1 MSTVAAAPA
10 ESFKFE
16 AEVQQVLH
24 LVIHSLYSNRD
35 IFLREL
41 ISNASDACDKLRFE
55 ALQNAELY
63 GEQTELVIDLA
74 ADGEAG
80 TLVVTDSG
88 IGMNRQEL
96 IDNLGTIAS
105 SGTKKFLAR
114 LSDGQ
119 KADANLIGQFGVG
132 FYSAFIAADRVTV
145 ETRRAGET
153 EGWRWASDGSGEY
166 TMEPVSDL
174 ARGTRITL
182 HLKDDA
188 KEYSQP
194 WKLRSLVEQWSDHI
208 AFPIRMPKLVEG
220 KPTAEMENVNQ
231 ASALWT
237 RPKAEIE
244 DAEYQAFYKHVS
256 HDYAD
261 ALSWTHNRV
270 EGNQN
275 FTSLLYLPSKA
286 PFDFQQNRDERKG
299 LRLYVKRVFIMD
311 AAEQM
316 LPNYLRFVRGV
327 VDSDDLPLNVSREL
341 LQGNRQLDKLKSAL
355 TRRVLDLLDKL
366 AGETESDQ
374 AEPDKAESD
383 QAESDKAGTNKAEA
397 NKVVAN
403 KYGEFWK
410 AFGSVI
416 KEGIAED
423 HGNRER
429 LAKLLRVASTRSSSA
444 DELVSLDDY
453 IARMKPEQ
461 DAIYYLTADGWNAAR
476 HNPQLEAL
484 KARGVEVLLMHERID
499 EWMMGYLHE
508 YAGKSLRNVS
518 KGELDLDKLGEPV
531 DKAQREEVKKA
542 AQGVIERLKQQL
554 GDRVEDVRV
563 SERLT
568 TSPSCLVLAEHD
580 MALHMQRLLKAAG
593 HEAPGGKP
601 VLEINPA
608 HALLKRYEAEPDGER
623 SEALALL
630 LLEQAQ
636 LLEGAALDD
645 PAGFITRINGL
656 LTAA

>member
-1 MSTVAAAPA
+1 MGVPMSATA

-55 ALQNAELY
+55 ALQDAGLY
-63 GEQTELVIDLA
+63 GDQGDLTITLES
-74 ADGEAG
+74 DTEAG
-80 TLVVTDSG
+80 TLVITDTG
-88 IGMNRQEL
+88 IGMSRQEL
-96 IDNLGTIAS
+96 IENLGTIAS
-105 SGTKKFLAR
+105 SGTKKFLER
-114 LSDGQ
+114 LSEGQ

-132 FYSAFIAADRVTV
+132 FYSAFIAADKVTV
-145 ETRRAGET
+145 ETRRAGGT
-153 EGWRWASDGSGEY
+153 EGWRWQSDGSGEY
-166 TMEPVSDL
+166 TLESAGEL

-188 KEYSQP
+188 KDYAQT
-194 WKLRSLVEQWSDHI
+194 WKLRSLIQQWSDHI
-208 AFPIRMPKLVEG
+208 AFPIRMPKLSEG
-220 KPTAEMENVNQ
+220 KPTGEFETVNQ
-231 ASALWT
+231 AAALWT

-244 DAEYQAFYKHVS
+244 DAEYQAFYKHIS
-256 HDYAD
+256 HDYGD

-275 FTSLLYLPSKA
+275 FTSLLYLPARA
-286 PFDFQQNRDERKG
+286 PFDFQASRDERKG

-316 LPNYLRFVRGV
+316 LPSYLRFVRGV

-341 LQGNRQLDKLKSAL
+341 LQGNRQLDKLRSAL
-355 TRRVLDLLDKL
+355 TKRVLDLLDKL
-366 AGETESDQ
+366 AGEEGG
-374 AEPDKAESD
+374 A
-383 QAESDKAGTNKAEA
+383 
-397 NKVVAN
+397 
-403 KYGEFWK
+403 KYAEFWK
-410 AFGSVI
+410 AFGGVL

-429 LAKLLRVASTRSSSA
+429 LAKLLRVPSTRSEKA
-444 DELVSLDDY
+444 DELVTLDDY

-461 DAIYYLTADGWNAAR
+461 DAIFYLTADGWNAAR
-476 HNPQLEAL
+476 NNPQLEGL

-508 YAGKSLRNVS
+508 YAGKPLRNVG
-518 KGELDLDKLGEPV
+518 KGELDLDKLGEPA
-531 DKAQREEVKKA
+531 DKAEREQLKKDA
-542 AQGVIERLKQQL
+542 VGVIERLKQHL
-554 GDRVEDVRV
+554 GERVEDVRV
-563 SERLT
+563 SDRLT
-568 TSPSCLVLAEHD
+568 TSPSCIVLAEHD

-593 HEAPGGKP
+593 HDAPGGKP

-608 HALLKRYEAEPDGER
+608 HALLKRYAGEPDGER
-623 SEALALL
+623 AESLALL

-636 LLEGAALDD
+636 LAEGAALDD
-645 PAGFITRINGL
+645 PAGFIGRVNAL
-656 LTAA
+656 LTSAP

>member
-1 MSTVAAAPA
+1 MAATA

-55 ALQNAELY
+55 ALQQPELY
-63 GEQTELVIDLA
+63 GEQTELRIDLIPDA
-74 ADGEAG
+74 EAG
-80 TLVVTDSG
+80 TLTVTDSG
-88 IGMNRQEL
+88 IGMSRQEL

-105 SGTKKFLAR
+105 SGTRKFLER
-114 LSDGQ
+114 LSEGQ

-145 ETRRAGET
+145 ETRRAGEDT
-153 EGWRWASDGSGEY
+153 GWRWASNGDGEY
-166 TMEPVSDL
+166 TLEPADAL
-174 ARGTRITL
+174 PRGSRITL

-188 KEYSQP
+188 KEYLQP

-208 AFPIRMPKLVEG
+208 AFPIRMPKQEEG
-220 KPTAEMENVNQ
+220 KPTDQLEAVNQ

-237 RPKAEIE
+237 RPKADIT
-244 DAEYQAFYKHVS
+244 DADYQAFYKHIS

-275 FTSLLYLPSKA
+275 FTSLLFLPSKA
-286 PFDFQQNRDERKG
+286 PFDFQANRDERKG

-341 LQGNRQLDKLKSAL
+341 LQGNRQLDKLRSAL

-366 AGETESDQ
+366 AGETAEDGSSKYSD
-374 AEPDKAESD
+374 
-383 QAESDKAGTNKAEA
+383 
-397 NKVVAN
+397 
-403 KYGEFWK
+403 FWT

-429 LAKLLRVASTRSSSA
+429 LAKLLRVPSTRSSKA
-444 DELVSLDDY
+444 DDLVALDDY
-453 IARMKPEQ
+453 IARMKPGQ

-476 HNPQLEAL
+476 NNPQLEAL
-484 KARGVEVLLMHERID
+484 KARDVEVLLLHERID

-508 YAGKSLRNVS
+508 YAGKSLRNVA
-518 KGELDLDKLGEPV
+518 KGELDLDTLGEPV

-542 AQGVIERLKQQL
+542 AQGVIERLKAQL

-593 HEAPGGKP
+593 HDAPGGKP

-608 HALLKRYEAEPDGER
+608 HALLKRYEAEPEGAR

-636 LLEGAALDD
+636 LAEGAALDD
-645 PAGFITRINGL
+645 PAGFINRINGL